1 MVVSLIFDKKGNRKN
16 IYTLE
21 TIINPGQDTEEIRKR
36 VIERTGMS
44 PAFYLQG
51 TKMIVSHTLDLEFLK
66 FINDLEWVVSVKG
79 GKFSAAAS
87 SDF

>member
-1 MVVSLIFDKKGNRKN
+1 MA
-16 IYTLE
+16 
-21 TIINPGQDTEEIRKR
+21 
-36 VIERTGMS
+36 

-51 TKMIVSHTLDLEFLK
+51 TKMIVSHTLDLDFLK
-66 FINDLEWVVSVKG
+66 WINDQPGIVSVKG